1 MRSRSSRAAPGRMN
15 DEGDARMMGRLRR
28 KFAAVAMA
36 AVTVV
41 LLSMVVCINVV
52 NYMNLCER
60 ADERLEVLSEGGGA
74 FPDEE
79 VAAAASALAEHVATR
94 RVARPPAY
102 TPEAPFETRYFT
114 VTLSA
119 EGDVLDSNTGKI
131 AAVGAE
137 TAVAI
142 ARDVCAR
149 GGASGLYDV
158 YRYRADDLADGSKMY
173 IFLDCTRELDSF
185 HSFLAVSAGVS
196 VLGWTLVFLLVVGFS
211 RLAVRPIVEGYEKQ
225 KRFITDASH
234 EIKTPLAVIRA
245 ANEVIAL
252 EHGEGEWTRSIDEQA
267 ERLGAL
273 TQALELLVDNATR
286 YASSGTVIEVSARR
300 RGRACEVVVKNEC
313 DAVPEGDLDRLF
325 ERFYRDD
332 VSRSARTGGSG
343 VGLSVVRA
351 IAEAHG
357 GTVRAEST
365 GPRGIAFILRI

>member
-41 LLSMVVCINVV
+41 LLSMVACINVV

-74 FPDEE
+74 FPDEG
-79 VAAAASALAEHVATR
+79 VAAAASR

-119 EGDVLDSNTGKI
+119 EGDVLDANTGKI

-149 GGASGLYDV
+149 RGVGILRRLPLPCRRPRRRVEDVHLSGLHP
-158 YRYRADDLADGSKMY
+158 RA
-173 IFLDCTRELDSF
+173 R
-185 HSFLAVSAGVS
+185 
-196 VLGWTLVFLLVVGFS
+196 
-211 RLAVRPIVEGYEKQ
+211 
-225 KRFITDASH
+225 
-234 EIKTPLAVIRA
+234 
-245 ANEVIAL
+245 
-252 EHGEGEWTRSIDEQA
+252 
-267 ERLGAL
+267 
-273 TQALELLVDNATR
+273 
-286 YASSGTVIEVSARR
+286 
-300 RGRACEVVVKNEC
+300 
-313 DAVPEGDLDRLF
+313 
-325 ERFYRDD
+325 
-332 VSRSARTGGSG
+332 
-343 VGLSVVRA
+343 
-351 IAEAHG
+351 
-357 GTVRAEST
+357 
-365 GPRGIAFILRI
+365 

>member
-1 MRSRSSRAAPGRMN
+1 
-15 DEGDARMMGRLRR
+15 MMGRLRR

-119 EGDVLDSNTGKI
+119 EGDVLDSNTDKI

-149 GGASGLYDV
+149 GGASGFYDV

-196 VLGWTLVFLLVVGFS
+196 ALGWTLVFLLVVGFS

-252 EHGEGEWTRSIDEQA
+252 EHGGGRVDEEHRRAGGAARRPDGAPRLAGPHGRGRVGAVHGRRIA
-267 ERLGAL
+267 ERG
-273 TQALELLVDNATR
+273 
-286 YASSGTVIEVSARR
+286 GGG
-300 RGRACEVVVKNEC
+300 GR
-313 DAVPEGDLDRLF
+313 DAVPPRRGVAREGDLGFHRRRP
-325 ERFYRDD
+325 ERAGRQGRP
-332 VSRSARTGGSG
+332 SPGARAAG
-343 VGLSVVRA
+343 R
-351 IAEAHG
+351 
-357 GTVRAEST
+357 
-365 GPRGIAFILRI
+365 

>member
-1 MRSRSSRAAPGRMN
+1 
-15 DEGDARMMGRLRR
+15 MMGRLRR

-41 LLSMVVCINVV
+41 LLSMVACINVV

-74 FPDEE
+74 FPDEG
-79 VAAAASALAEHVATR
+79 VAAAASALAERAASR

-119 EGDVLDSNTGKI
+119 EGDVLDANTGKI

-149 GGASGLYDV
+149 GGASGFYDV

>member
-94 RVARPPAY
+94 RVARPPPAY

-119 EGDVLDSNTGKI
+119 EGDVLDSNTDKI

-149 GGASGLYDV
+149 RGVGILRRLPLPRRRPRRRVEDVHLSGLHP
-158 YRYRADDLADGSKMY
+158 R
-173 IFLDCTRELDSF
+173 TR
-185 HSFLAVSAGVS
+185 
-196 VLGWTLVFLLVVGFS
+196 
-211 RLAVRPIVEGYEKQ
+211 
-225 KRFITDASH
+225 
-234 EIKTPLAVIRA
+234 
-245 ANEVIAL
+245 
-252 EHGEGEWTRSIDEQA
+252 
-267 ERLGAL
+267 
-273 TQALELLVDNATR
+273 
-286 YASSGTVIEVSARR
+286 
-300 RGRACEVVVKNEC
+300 
-313 DAVPEGDLDRLF
+313 
-325 ERFYRDD
+325 
-332 VSRSARTGGSG
+332 
-343 VGLSVVRA
+343 
-351 IAEAHG
+351 
-357 GTVRAEST
+357 
-365 GPRGIAFILRI
+365 